1 MKTTLNVNQQTS
13 KNNFW
18 KDEAGIEI
26 PYNRT
31 TDYERKSERVTAKLA
46 NHALKLNNQLEAF
59 KIYLKEEVIALYDAF
74 KNDNGGII
82 GKGKGN
88 ATFYN
93 FDRTIKVE
101 VAINE
106 AIAFDENTIELAKT
120 KLDEVLNDGLQ
131 GAKDFIKPI
140 VMEAFTKTNGKLD
153 TKGVLS
159 LKKHT
164 SRVKDVR
171 YAEAMELI
179 DKAIRRPSS
188 KEYFRIWIKDDAGEY
203 KDVQL
208 NFSAI

>member
-1 MKTTLNVNQQTS
+1 MKTLNVNQQTS
-13 KNNFW
+13 KSTFW
-18 KDEAGIEI
+18 KDEAGVEI

-46 NHALKLNNQLEAF
+46 NMSIKLNSQLEAF
-59 KIYLKEEVIALYDAF
+59 KLYLKKEVVMLYDEF
-74 KNDNGGII
+74 KKENGGII

-93 FDRTIKVE
+93 FDRSTKVE
-101 VAINE
+101 VAISE
-106 AIAFDENTIELAKT
+106 AITFDENTIELAKA

-153 TKGVLS
+153 TKGVLG
-159 LKKHT
+159 LRKHT

-179 DKAIRRPSS
+179 DKSIRRPSS
-188 KEYFRIWIKDDAGEY
+188 KEYFRVWLKDEAGEY
-203 KDVQL
+203 KVIKL
-208 NFSAI
+208 NFSDI